1 MLRQLDDNN
10 REIGMQRIEIR
21 RLRQQVKLLVQQ
33 LGPELAGVD
42 ISESRHEDGE
52 EEPMVPNLTL

>member
-42 ISESRHEDGE
+42 ISESRDMEKAQL
-52 EEPMVPNLTL
+52 VATT

>member
-21 RLRQQVKLLVQQ
+21 RLREQVKLLVQQ

-42 ISESRHEDGE
+42 ISEDRDLQLDQDLEL
-52 EEPMVPNLTL
+52 PLVN